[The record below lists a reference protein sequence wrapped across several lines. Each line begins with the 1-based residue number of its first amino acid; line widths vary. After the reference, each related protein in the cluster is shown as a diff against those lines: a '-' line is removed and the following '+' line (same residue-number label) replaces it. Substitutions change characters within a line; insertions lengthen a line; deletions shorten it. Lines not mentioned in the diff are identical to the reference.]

1 MIEPSAKEGT
11 AAPAVAE
18 GSAPRTLSLNHL
30 VRVVRT
36 CGGDLLMQAALY
48 VQLLR
53 VEWAVERARLQS
65 LVMVTL
71 AGFAFLLGLLGAASM
86 LWLAFFWD
94 TRFRVP
100 AAATLVAAY
109 AVGLAWAW
117 LRGQALL
124 RLGEQSFSAMRQELA
139 ADFELLGREE

>member
-1 MIEPSAKEGT
+1 MIEP
-11 AAPAVAE
+11 PAT
-18 GSAPRTLSLNHL
+18 RTLSLNHL
-30 VRVVRT
+30 MRVVRS
-36 CGGDLLMQAALY
+36 CGGDLLMQATLY

-53 VEWAVERARLQS
+53 VEWAVERARLAR
-65 LVMVTL
+65 LVLVTL

-86 LWLAFFWD
+86 LWLSFFWD
-94 TRFRVP
+94 SRYRVP

-109 AVGLAWAW
+109 AVGLAWAF

-124 RLGEQSFSAMRQELA
+124 RLGEQSFAAMRQELA